1 VVGVGQLG
9 GERRG
14 RVVVVVESVR
24 HVVRRPGSTLTLTG
38 RVRAGGGARL
48 CRRVLWLLVM
58 MIMLVVL
65 VLVLVVLVLV
75 VLVLVTGL
83 ETAVVGRVVEGPG
96 SSQLGRDVEI
106 SQVEGPGSLGRQ
118 RGGGRV
124 LTEVG
129 GAH

>member
-1 VVGVGQLG
+1 MVL
-9 GERRG
+9 
-14 RVVVVVESVR
+14 VVESVR

-65 VLVLVVLVLV
+65 VVLVVLVLV
-75 VLVLVTGL
+75 VLMLVTGL